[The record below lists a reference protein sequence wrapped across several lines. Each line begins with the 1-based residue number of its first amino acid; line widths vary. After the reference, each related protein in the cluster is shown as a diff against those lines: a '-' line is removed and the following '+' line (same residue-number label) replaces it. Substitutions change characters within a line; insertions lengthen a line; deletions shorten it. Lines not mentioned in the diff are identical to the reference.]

1 MVQDGTRKGMMAEV
15 IHVVVFLGGRGILRC
30 IYIYNM
36 ENGSQGWR
44 PSPVEK
50 TEQGSW
56 KKEPGVTWRG
66 VGWFPSIQGPW
77 SSWGPRLVT
86 PGRESNRP
94 VRPGTSGRP
103 SFCRERVGEES
114 PIPFQSR

>member
-1 MVQDGTRKGMMAEV
+1 MGMVQDGTRKGMMAEV

-50 TEQGSW
+50 NRTRKLEERTRGHLEGSW
-56 KKEPGVTWRG
+56 MVSFHPGAV
-66 VGWFPSIQGPW
+66 
-77 SSWGPRLVT
+77 
-86 PGRESNRP
+86 E
-94 VRPGTSGRP
+94 
-103 SFCRERVGEES
+103 
-114 PIPFQSR
+114 